1 MSEWFLQAKISNP
14 DLLFEIIHA
23 LGQTFYRKLNGEYE
37 VVYFSGSKAIY
48 FKGKLSKQEA
58 EKLKQK
64 GKSDIA
70 QALREADQLYK
81 KYVERR

>member
-37 VVYFSGSKAIY
+37 VVYFSGSKAVY

-58 EKLKQK
+58 EKLRNLGFEVSKLEVDEE
-64 GKSDIA
+64 GKVVRI
-70 QALREADQLYK
+70 E
-81 KYVERR
+81 E